1 MVRMRTWD
9 LETAVENIPGAAIVT
24 AKGRIGRVT
33 AARFAE
39 ALAAGRRQRSRLIVD
54 LQNVDYVSGLGLA
67 ALTEAAA
74 GVEAL
79 ILCGVGEAV
88 RNTLELAGLA
98 ARVRFEES
106 RQVAIERLR
115 DGP

>member
-1 MVRMRTWD
+1 MRTWD
-9 LETAVENIPGAAIVT
+9 LETAVEQIPGAAIVT

-33 AARFAE
+33 AARFAG
-39 ALAAGRRQRSRLIVD
+39 ALAAARGQASRLIVD

-67 ALTEAAA
+67 ALTDAAA
-74 GVEAL
+74 GAEAL

-88 RNTLELAGLA
+88 RNTLQLAGLA
-98 ARVRFEES
+98 GRVRFEES
-106 RQVAIERLR
+106 RQAAIDRLR

>member
-1 MVRMRTWD
+1 MRTWD
-9 LETAVENIPGAAIVT
+9 LETTVEHIPGGAIVT

-33 AARFAE
+33 ATRFAG
-39 ALAAGRRQRSRLIVD
+39 ALAAVRRQTSRLIVD

-74 GVEAL
+74 GAETL

-98 ARVRFEES
+98 GRVKFEES
-106 RQVAIERLR
+106 RRSAIERLR